1 MTYEGYL
8 HIFRPMSNAARKP
21 DPATEQAATLA
32 EELRGT
38 ISRLNRRL
46 REEGNFG
53 DFTHSQSKVLVQLER
68 NGPMTVTALADTEG
82 MRPQSMSGLVSA
94 LKAAGMVEGT
104 PDPNDGRQ
112 TVLTLTDKCRRTVA
126 AARAAKQDWL
136 FRTLQSKLTP
146 AEQQKL
152 GAAITLLD
160 RLLEP

>member
-1 MTYEGYL
+1 MTS
-8 HIFRPMSNAARKP
+8 PDRKP
-21 DPATEQAATLA
+21 D
-32 EELRGT
+32 
-38 ISRLNRRL
+38 
-46 REEGNFG
+46 
-53 DFTHSQSKVLVQLER
+53 
-68 NGPMTVTALADTEG
+68 ADTEG

-112 TVLTLTDKCRRTVA
+112 TVLSLTDKCRRTVA

-136 FRTLQSKLTP
+136 FRTLQSKLAP

-152 GAAITLLD
+152 GAAIALLD